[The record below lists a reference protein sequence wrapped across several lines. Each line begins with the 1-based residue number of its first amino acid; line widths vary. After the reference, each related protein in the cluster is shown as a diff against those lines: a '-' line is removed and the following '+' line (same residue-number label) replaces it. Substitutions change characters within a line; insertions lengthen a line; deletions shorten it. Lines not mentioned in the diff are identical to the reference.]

1 VAGTERTLGDKM
13 KRKKVTYTDD
23 KGEVTF
29 FKPIIKK
36 KEKYGYKVVVTVE
49 AENPAEAMDIV
60 KNRIPEAL
68 TIKAYKWHTEVSP
81 TVVKLVESVGG
92 GEPFEIGDIVEH
104 PKQGKVKITDGQYWG
119 TYGVSNFWYWKK
131 VMPDGTL
138 SKKTYHGYGW
148 R

>member
-1 VAGTERTLGDKM
+1 M
-13 KRKKVTYTDD
+13 KRAKVTYTNDEG
-23 KGEVTF
+23 KPTF
-29 FKPIIKK
+29 IKATSKK
-36 KEKYGYKVVVTVE
+36 KTKYGYDIIVTVE

-60 KNRIPEAL
+60 RNHIPKAMAV
-68 TIKAYKWHTEVSP
+68 KAYKGHTEVSP
-81 TVVKLVESVGG
+81 AVVNMVESIGG
-92 GEPFEIGDIVEH
+92 GEPFEIGDIVDH

-148 R
+148 LK